1 MCFVGDNMDNF
12 KSAALSV
19 CMVSAGI
26 CAVRS
31 LVSGTV
37 LRNKVETILKII
49 FAIVLLAPLAN
60 GCKDFEMPRPENYE
74 LSEYG
79 YSAEKYRDELAGRC
93 RENLTSVL
101 RQQFESY
108 GINCREIEVDVNI
121 SEDNSI
127 SISKV
132 TVSAEDFAAASE
144 IIRNCLGSE
153 TEVENGDN

>member
-1 MCFVGDNMDNF
+1 M
-12 KSAALSV
+12 
-19 CMVSAGI
+19 
-26 CAVRS
+26 
-31 LVSGTV
+31 
-37 LRNKVETILKII
+37 
-49 FAIVLLAPLAN
+49 
-60 GCKDFEMPRPENYE
+60 
-74 LSEYG
+74 SEYG

-101 RQQFESY
+101 RQQFESN

-121 SEDNSI
+121 LEDNSI

-153 TEVENGDN
+153 KEVENGDN